1 MHEEAEIVHS
11 PLFERAIVKL
21 QKGDENSLDDNEKR
35 VLSVFK
41 IPVIVSEI
49 EDDSSGEDNFIKR
62 AMSEV
67 ISRKKRRVFQ
77 SSYRSVLHVIPT
89 SNMVERLFSIARGV
103 LEDKRKRLLPR
114 NVELILYLRMN
125 WKLWNAETI
134 QDIVDEE

>member
-1 MHEEAEIVHS
+1 
-11 PLFERAIVKL
+11 
-21 QKGDENSLDDNEKR
+21 
-35 VLSVFK
+35 
-41 IPVIVSEI
+41 
-49 EDDSSGEDNFIKR
+49 
-62 AMSEV
+62 MSEV